1 LLVELIIILALIAA
15 NGLFAGAEM
24 ALVSLRP
31 TRVDELV
38 AQHRAGAR
46 TVAALRAEPERL
58 LATIQIGI
66 TVISTTA
73 AAFGGSTIAVHLEPL
88 FVRMGLG
95 RHADD
100 VAFGVVI
107 AGLSYLSL
115 VLGELVPKSLGL
127 RAAERYALFAAKPL
141 WAIARATRPIVW
153 LLTTSSNILLRPFR
167 DRTTFVE
174 SRISVSELQ
183 QMVSNAA
190 EAGDVHEHAGEL
202 AARALKLDK
211 LQLYEAMVPRAQI
224 DALPFDA
231 PPERVRDFLLERLR
245 SRIPV
250 YAGTLDHIVGYIS
263 AKDFITLAWE
273 GQLVVLA
280 DLLRPIKLFP
290 ETVLAAE
297 VLRFMRDEHQHIAL
311 AVDTHGAISGLVT
324 LEDLMETIVGD
335 VFSEH
340 DVQRGMPV
348 EPASPAEP
356 AQPDPTREAQERL
369 TRPR

>member
-1 LLVELIIILALIAA
+1 VLVELIIILALIAA

-31 TRVDELV
+31 TRVAELV

-88 FVRMGLG
+88 VVRLGIG

-100 VAFGVVI
+100 VAFGLVI
-107 AGLSYLSL
+107 AALSYLSL

-127 RAAERYALFAAKPL
+127 RAAERYALLAAKPL
-141 WAIARATRPIVW
+141 WAMARATRPFVW
-153 LLTTSSNILLRPFR
+153 LLTASSNLLLKPFR
-167 DRTTFVE
+167 DQTNFVE
-174 SRISVSELQ
+174 SRISAAELQ
-183 QMVSNAA
+183 QMVSQAA
-190 EAGDVHEHAGEL
+190 QAGDVHEHAGEL
-202 AARALKLDK
+202 AARALRLDK
-211 LQLYEAMVPRAQI
+211 LPLRDAMIPRDQI
-224 DALPFDA
+224 DAIPVDA
-231 PPERVRDFLLERLR
+231 SPERVRDFLLERLR

-250 YAGTLDHIVGYIS
+250 YVGTLDHVIGYIS
-263 AKDFITLAWE
+263 AKDFIALAWE

-290 ETVLAAE
+290 ETVLAVE
-297 VLRFMRDEHQHIAL
+297 VLRYMRDEHQHIAL
-311 AVDTHGAISGLVT
+311 ATDAKGAVSGLVT
-324 LEDLMETIVGD
+324 LEDLMETIVGE

-340 DVQRGMPV
+340 DF
-348 EPASPAEP
+348 S
-356 AQPDPTREAQERL
+356 REARDLTVENRDRL
-369 TRPR
+369 TRLR